1 MQKAMCG
8 AVRQISAQRLTP
20 PASAEPRASLLPD
33 LLPRPHRML
42 RLPSVM
48 RQVRPVCRALA
59 PQLTRGYAKEVK
71 FGADARAL
79 MLQGV
84 DLLADAVAVTMGPK
98 GRTVIIE
105 QSWGSPKVTKDGVTV
120 AKSIDLKDK
129 YKNIGARLVQDV
141 ANNTNEEAGDGTTTA
156 TVLARAIAKEGFDT
170 ISKGANPVEIRRG
183 VMLAVETVISELKK
197 LSKPVTTPE
206 EIAQVATISANG
218 DSEIGNIISD
228 AMKKVGRKGVITV
241 KDGKTLHDE
250 LEIIEGMKFDRGYI
264 SPYFINTTKGQKCE
278 FQDAY
283 LLLSEKKISSVQS
296 IVPALEIA
304 NQHRKPLVIVAEDVD
319 GEALSTL
326 VLNRLKVGLQ
336 VVAVKAPG
344 FGDNRKN
351 QMQDM
356 AVATGGT
363 VFGDEVVGLALEDIQ
378 AHDFGKVGEVTVTKD
393 DTMLLKG
400 RGDKAAIEKRVL
412 EIVEQLEATTS
423 DYEKEKLNER
433 LARLSDGVAVLKVG
447 GTSDVEVNEKKDRVT
462 DALNATRAAVEEGIV
477 PGGGCAL
484 LRCIPALDTIKA
496 INADQKIGIDII
508 RRSLRIPAMTIAKN
522 AGVEGS
528 LVVEKILQSGAEI
541 GYDAMQGEYVDMVE
555 KGIIDPTKV
564 VRTALLD
571 AAGVASLLSTAEAV
585 VTEIPKEEKEPAMGG
600 GMGGMG
606 GMGGGMF

>member
-1 MQKAMCG
+1 
-8 AVRQISAQRLTP
+8 
-20 PASAEPRASLLPD
+20 
-33 LLPRPHRML
+33 ML
-42 RLPSVM
+42 RLPTVF
-48 RQVRPVCRALA
+48 RQMRPVSRVLA
-59 PQLTRGYAKEVK
+59 PHLTRAYAKDVK

-129 YKNIGARLVQDV
+129 YKNIGAKLVQDV

-156 TVLARAIAKEGFDT
+156 TVLARSIAKEGFEK

-183 VMLAVETVISELKK
+183 VMLAVDAVIAELKK
-197 LSKPVTTPE
+197 QSKPVTTPE
-206 EIAQVATISANG
+206 EIAQ
-218 DSEIGNIISD
+218 
-228 AMKKVGRKGVITV
+228 
-241 KDGKTLHDE
+241 DGKTLNDE

-264 SPYFINTTKGQKCE
+264 SPYFINTSKGQKCE

-283 LLLSEKKISSVQS
+283 VLLSEKKISSVQS

-304 NQHRKPLVIVAEDVD
+304 NAHRKPLVIIAEDVD

-351 QMQDM
+351 QLKDM
-356 AVATGGT
+356 AIATGGA
-363 VFGDEVVGLALEDIQ
+363 VFGEEGLTLNLEDVQ
-378 AHDFGKVGEVTVTKD
+378 PHDLGKVGEVIVTKD
-393 DTMLLKG
+393 DAMLLKG
-400 RGDKAAIEKRVL
+400 KGDKAQIEKRIQ
-412 EIVEQLEATTS
+412 EIIEQLDVTTS
-423 DYEKEKLNER
+423 EYEKEKLNER
-433 LARLSDGVAVLKVG
+433 LAKLSDGVAVLKVG

-477 PGGGCAL
+477 LGGGCAL
-484 LRCIPALDTIKA
+484 LRCIPALDSLTPA
-496 INADQKIGIDII
+496 NEDQKIGIEII
-508 RRSLRIPAMTIAKN
+508 KRTLKIPAMTIAKN

-528 LVVEKILQSGAEI
+528 LIVEKIMQSSSEV
-541 GYDAMQGEYVDMVE
+541 GYDAMAGDFVNMVE

-571 AAGVASLLSTAEAV
+571 AAGVASLLTTAEVV
-585 VTEIPKEEKEPAMGG
+585 VTEIPKEEKDP
-600 GMGGMG
+600 GMGAMG
-606 GMGGGMF
+606 GMGGGMGGGMF

>member
-1 MQKAMCG
+1 M
-8 AVRQISAQRLTP
+8 VI
-20 PASAEPRASLLPD
+20 
-33 LLPRPHRML
+33 ML
-42 RLPSVM
+42 RLPTVL
-48 RQVRPVCRALA
+48 RQVRPVSRLLA
-59 PQLTRGYAKEVK
+59 PHLTRAYAKDVK
-71 FGADARAL
+71 FGSEARAM
-79 MLQGV
+79 MLKGV

-98 GRTVIIE
+98 GRTVILE

-120 AKSIDLKDK
+120 AKAIDLKDK
-129 YKNIGARLVQDV
+129 YQNIGAKLVQDV

-156 TVLARAIAKEGFDT
+156 TVLARAIAKEGFEK

-183 VMLAVETVISELKK
+183 VMLAVDTVIGELKK
-197 LSKPVTTPE
+197 MSKPVTTPE

-218 DSEIGNIISD
+218 DKEIGELISD
-228 AMKKVGRKGVITV
+228 AMKKVGRNGVITV

-264 SPYFINTTKGQKCE
+264 SPYFINTAKGQKCE

-283 LLLSEKKISSVQS
+283 LLLSEKKISNVQS

-304 NQHRKPLVIVAEDVD
+304 NAHRKPVVIVAEDID

-351 QMQDM
+351 QLKDM
-356 AVATGGT
+356 AIATGGT
-363 VFGDEVVGLALEDIQ
+363 VFGDEALGLNVEDIQ
-378 AHDFGKVGEVTVTKD
+378 AHDFGKVGEVVVTKD

-400 RGDKAAIEKRVL
+400 KGDKSAIEQRIQEITETL
-412 EIVEQLEATTS
+412 EVTTS

-433 LARLSDGVAVLKVG
+433 LAKLSDGVAVLKIG

-477 PGGGCAL
+477 VGGGCAL
-484 LRCIPALDTIKA
+484 LRCIPALGDLRPV
-496 INADQKIGIDII
+496 NEDQKVGIDIV
-508 RRSLRIPAMTIAKN
+508 SKALKVPAITIVKN

-528 LVVEKILQSGAEI
+528 LIVEKILQSPPEI
-541 GYDAMQGEYVDMVE
+541 GYDAMAGEFVKMVE

-571 AAGVASLLSTAEAV
+571 AAGVASLLATAETV
-585 VTEIPKEEKEPAMGG
+585 VTELPKEDKAQ

-606 GMGGGMF
+606 GMGGAGMGGDMF

>member
-1 MQKAMCG
+1 
-8 AVRQISAQRLTP
+8 
-20 PASAEPRASLLPD
+20 
-33 LLPRPHRML
+33 ML
-42 RLPSVM
+42 RLHTVL
-48 RQVRPVCRALA
+48 RQVRPVSRALA
-59 PQLTRGYAKEVK
+59 PHLTRAYAKDVK
-71 FGADARAL
+71 FGAEARAL

-120 AKSIDLKDK
+120 AKSIDLK
-129 YKNIGARLVQDV
+129 
-141 ANNTNEEAGDGTTTA
+141 
-156 TVLARAIAKEGFDT
+156 
-170 ISKGANPVEIRRG
+170 G
-183 VMLAVETVISELKK
+183 VMLAVDAVISELKK
-197 LSKPVTTPE
+197 QSKPVTTPE

-218 DSEIGNIISD
+218 DKEIGNIISD

-241 KDGKTLHDE
+241 KDGKTLNDE

-264 SPYFINTTKGQKCE
+264 SPYFINTAKGQKCE

-283 LLLSEKKISSVQS
+283 VLLSEKKISSVQS

-304 NQHRKPLVIVAEDVD
+304 NAHRKPLVIIAEDVD

-351 QMQDM
+351 QLKDM
-356 AVATGGT
+356 AIATGGA
-363 VFGDEVVGLALEDIQ
+363 VFGEEGLTLNLEDVQ
-378 AHDFGKVGEVTVTKD
+378 PHDLGKVGEVIVTKD
-393 DTMLLKG
+393 DAMLLKG
-400 RGDKAAIEKRVL
+400 KGDKAQIEKRIQ
-412 EIVEQLEATTS
+412 EIIEQLDTTTS
-423 DYEKEKLNER
+423 EYEKEKLNER
-433 LARLSDGVAVLKVG
+433 LAKLSDGVAVLKVG

-477 PGGGCAL
+477 LGGGCAL
-484 LRCIPALDTIKA
+484 LRCIPALDSLTPT
-496 INADQKIGIDII
+496 NEDQKIGIEII
-508 RRSLRIPAMTIAKN
+508 KKALKIPAMTIAKN

-528 LVVEKILQSGAEI
+528 LIVEKILQGSSEI
-541 GYDAMQGEYVDMVE
+541 GYDAMLGEFVNMVE

-571 AAGVASLLSTAEAV
+571 AAGVASLLTTAEVV
-585 VTEIPKEEKEPAMGG
+585 VTELPKEEKDP

-606 GMGGGMF
+606 GMGGGMGGGMF